1 MQDCVT
7 VSEDRQAGRVVTH
20 PGNNALHD
28 KADAL
33 CRCGRKGTYLREE
46 KIRTEPD
53 HDRLRVV
60 KSADRMATDGS
71 MCRAFETLHRRSRL
85 SYNWVRENFI
95 VAAGDVHLRFVN
107 ALTVC

>member
-1 MQDCVT
+1 MLCTTKLMLFVDV
-7 VSEDRQAGRVVTH
+7 AG
-20 PGNNALHD
+20 
-28 KADAL
+28 
-33 CRCGRKGTYLREE
+33 KGHFCEKK
-46 KIRTEPD
+46 KIRMEPD
-53 HDRLRVV
+53 HDCLRVV
-60 KSADRMATDGS
+60 SNADRMATDDS